1 MTTMTDAPNAPFAQ
15 PGSHDEL
22 ELGDRLTP
30 RFDAHGLVTAVV
42 VDADDGAVLML
53 AHMNA
58 EALAK
63 TIETG
68 VAHYWSRSR
77 AKLWIKGETSGNLQR
92 VAEIRVDCDQDA
104 VLLKV
109 RVDGHG
115 ASCHRGYR
123 SCFYRAVPIG
133 APAATATLAFA
144 EPAPMF
150 DPDAVYGSNAHGHGH
165 SHDAAGHGTDGHSH
179 D

>member
-1 MTTMTDAPNAPFAQ
+1 MTDTAPLFAR

-22 ELGDRLTP
+22 ELGTTLTP
-30 RFDAHGLVTAVV
+30 RFDVNGLVTAVV
-42 VDADDGAVLML
+42 IDADDGAVLML

-63 TIETG
+63 TVETG
-68 VAHYWSRSR
+68 IAHYWSRSR
-77 AKLWIKGETSGNLQR
+77 GKLWVKGETSGNLQR

-104 VLLKV
+104 VLLAV

-123 SCFYRAVPIG
+123 SCFYRAVPVG
-133 APAATATLAFA
+133 GPAATATLSFVEA
-144 EPAPMF
+144 APTF
-150 DPDAVYGSNAHGHGH
+150 DPDAVYGAGRDSGHK
-165 SHDAAGHGTDGHSH
+165 HD
-179 D
+179 